1 MSIHV
6 VSQGETIAD
15 IAAEYGVSPNRL
27 SFDNQLS
34 EQDHLV
40 VGQALLVLQ
49 PDVIHETA
57 RGETVPSIAAQY
69 GVHPLQIVRN
79 NPFLTSQPFLR
90 QGQYLVIL
98 YRGQSD
104 WSLTA
109 DGYAYPFINKRL
121 LGETLPYLGYLS
133 IFSYGFT
140 ESGELIPIDDEP
152 LLEAAR
158 VYGTKSV
165 FVLTPF
171 SESGT
176 FNSNLVTIAAQ
187 KMEVQENLIDN
198 IQRTVQIKGYSEVDV
213 DFEYIRAEDRLAHV
227 EFVRRLTQ
235 RMNAIG
241 ITVSVALAPKVSADQ
256 PGLLYEGVDYRLL
269 GEAANSVLLMTYEWG
284 YTYNHSGCR

>member
-40 VGQALLVLQ
+40 AGQALLVLQ

-57 RGETVPSIAAQY
+57 RGETIPSIAARY

-104 WSLTA
+104 RPLTA
-109 DGYAYPFINKRL
+109 DGYAYPFIDKEILEQSFPALKEL
-121 LGETLPYLGYLS
+121 LV
-133 IFSYGFT
+133 FSYGFT
-140 ESGELIPIDDEP
+140 FEGNLVPPLQDDLWMIETAWRHGAKPIM
-152 LLEAAR
+152 
-158 VYGTKSV
+158 
-165 FVLTPF
+165 VLTPF
-171 SESGT
+171 SEGA
-176 FNSNLVTIAAQ
+176 FNNQLVKVLTENV
-187 KMEVQENLIDN
+187 EVQERLLEQLTAEVRRRGFAGVN
-198 IQRTVQIKGYSEVDV
+198 I
-213 DFEYIRAEDRLAHV
+213 DFEYVLPENKVQYAA
-227 EFVRRLTQ
+227 F
-235 RMNAIG
+235 IG
-241 ITVSVALAPKVSADQ
+241 KMRELLRPEGYTVSVAVPPKVSNEQ
-256 PGLLYEGVDYRLL
+256 RGLLVEGADYRLIG
-269 GEAANSVLLMTYEWG
+269 GERGL
-284 YTYNHSGCR
+284 RFF

>member
-40 VGQALLVLQ
+40 AGQALLVLQ

-57 RGETVPSIAAQY
+57 RGETIPSIAARY

-104 WSLTA
+104 RPLTA
-109 DGYAYPFINKRL
+109 DGYCP
-121 LGETLPYLGYLS
+121 
-133 IFSYGFT
+133 
-140 ESGELIPIDDEP
+140 
-152 LLEAAR
+152 
-158 VYGTKSV
+158 
-165 FVLTPF
+165 
-171 SESGT
+171 
-176 FNSNLVTIAAQ
+176 
-187 KMEVQENLIDN
+187 
-198 IQRTVQIKGYSEVDV
+198 
-213 DFEYIRAEDRLAHV
+213 
-227 EFVRRLTQ
+227 
-235 RMNAIG
+235 
-241 ITVSVALAPKVSADQ
+241 
-256 PGLLYEGVDYRLL
+256 
-269 GEAANSVLLMTYEWG
+269 
-284 YTYNHSGCR
+284 